1 MQWFKKQ
8 NLYKKIFI
16 MSCILIVLCCAMTTF
31 IMWDLLASLS
41 EIQVQHLLLQMGIG
55 ILIAM
60 LVAERLAVRIAGP
73 LNYWVEET
81 AQISDTQ
88 LGLKVDMLH
97 NNEKDKLAVVFNTL
111 VSNLLELRADKSRMI
126 DEFRGKGKWR
136 DTLINKLIMVQEEER
151 KRISRELHDEV
162 GQALTTMLVSMRIL
176 SDGAQDERQRQILL
190 GARDLAADTLNSIR
204 ILAVNLRPP
213 VIDDLG
219 LVPAMKKYI
228 ADFRNLHHI
237 QVDFN
242 TIGASIDVAS
252 HTAITLYRIMQE
264 SLINVVKHSNAQK
277 VWIEIEIRQNHISLC
292 IEDDGKGF
300 SSEDLSK
307 KRRENRLGVY
317 GMEERIQL
325 LGGTFQMKSEV
336 GEGTK
341 IMVIV
346 PNEGE

>member
-8 NLYKKIFI
+8 NLYKKILI
-16 MSCILIVLCCAMTTF
+16 MSLILIVFCYTMITF
-31 IMWDLLASLS
+31 ILWDLLASLS
-41 EIQVQHLLLQMGIG
+41 EIQIHHFLLQSGVGM
-55 ILIAM
+55 LLAM
-60 LVAERLAVRIAGP
+60 LFAERLAVKIAGP
-73 LNYWVEET
+73 LNYWADET

-88 LGLKVDMLH
+88 LGLKVDAPH

-162 GQALTTMLVSMRIL
+162 GQALTTMMVSMRIL

-190 GARDLAADTLNSIR
+190 GARELAADTLNSIR

-228 ADFRNLHHI
+228 ADFRNLHLI

-242 TIGASIDVAS
+242 TTGANIDIAS

-264 SLINVVKHSNAQK
+264 SLINVVKHSKAQQ
-277 VWIEIEIRQNHISLC
+277 VRVDIEIRKNHISLR

-300 SSEDLSK
+300 SSEDLNK

-317 GMEERIQL
+317 GMEERVQL

-336 GEGTK
+336 GEGTR

-346 PNEGE
+346 PNEGG